1 MTAPSIV
8 RQLHASL
15 ASRAPDQLI
24 AVLQEAGYAAGEGLF
39 KAFTAVNSATDL
51 DADMLGEALSEF
63 FTSGGWGSVTVSPVG
78 IGALAL
84 DSTDWAEA
92 EPGTAQSPMCFF
104 SAGMLAD
111 FLGRLSDETVAV
123 MEVECR
129 SRGDERCRFLS
140 ATPEVLDKVYNE
152 MTAGRSYED
161 ALSAPRPDSRHPT
174 PIIDERRLLPQAA
187 MTATSATPAT
197 ARRSQIP
204 QSV

>member
-15 ASRAPDQLI
+15 AAHAPDQLI
-24 AVLQEAGYAAGEGLF
+24 SVLQEAGYAAGEGLY
-39 KAFTAVNSATDL
+39 KTFTAVNSPTEL
-51 DADMLGEALSEF
+51 DAGMLGEALSEF

-140 ATPEVLDKVYNE
+140 AMPEVLDKVYND
-152 MTAGRSYED
+152 MTAGRTYED
-161 ALSAPRPDSRHPT
+161 ALSAP
-174 PIIDERRLLPQAA
+174 
-187 MTATSATPAT
+187 
-197 ARRSQIP
+197 
-204 QSV
+204 

>member
-1 MTAPSIV
+1 MTVPGIL

-15 ASRAPDQLI
+15 AAHAPDQLVTI
-24 AVLQEAGYAAGEGLF
+24 LQESGYAAGEGLYT
-39 KAFTAVNSATDL
+39 AFAAEHSPTAL
-51 DADMLGEALSEF
+51 DADRLAETLSEF
-63 FTSGGWGSVTVSPVG
+63 FTSGGWGTVSMSPVG

-84 DSTDWAEA
+84 DSSDWAEA

-140 ATPEVLDKVYNE
+140 ATPEVLERVYND
-152 MTAGRSYED
+152 MTQGRTYVE
-161 ALSAPRPDSRHPT
+161 ALG
-174 PIIDERRLLPQAA
+174 
-187 MTATSATPAT
+187 AT
-197 ARRSQIP
+197 
-204 QSV
+204 